1 MTEETK
7 QLIEKEK
14 QFSEITKITDIS
26 SSDIIKKQKEKDLSN
41 IQNNENFQKLSREI
55 TERDVA
61 VKMQKDANEVLSGEL
76 KNKYDEYYLKKQK
89 ESLDFRMK
97 KEKNII
103 AQQIK
108 AELKE
113 EKRRIAEIRFGYL
126 YEQDGTYTYSEKG
139 NDGKIIEKTAIK
151 YKDFTASYSINRL
164 KEFQNWYKNQTAT
177 VQKIIWSS
185 VKFFVIGGIA
195 VAFIAIL
202 IRIIRWLAISGA
214 LGI

>member
-1 MTEETK
+1 
-7 QLIEKEK
+7 
-14 QFSEITKITDIS
+14 
-26 SSDIIKKQKEKDLSN
+26 
-41 IQNNENFQKLSREI
+41 
-55 TERDVA
+55 
-61 VKMQKDANEVLSGEL
+61 
-76 KNKYDEYYLKKQK
+76 
-89 ESLDFRMK
+89 
-97 KEKNII
+97 
-103 AQQIK
+103 
-108 AELKE
+108 
-113 EKRRIAEIRFGYL
+113 L